1 MQGFKR
7 GVRPR
12 GAGSVIA
19 LWLPLAAVLALPAVA
34 RAQSKPSDEP
44 VPNCMD
50 QSISSQLGE
59 ELRPRGVQKR
69 LFLKQGQL
77 ELVAHGGLM
86 ASDLMSSTYSL
97 GGDLSLFLTE
107 DFAIDLSF
115 DTMQVALDLDKPLS
129 TFFGDPRFKD
139 GRGYLALASML
150 WSPIHA
156 KLKMFGGIV
165 HSDVYLLA
173 GAGRLFHDSVQGVTY
188 SAGLGLDMLTTQW
201 VTFRLQFR
209 EVLAVQEAVAE
220 TRLSNNI
227 LITAGVA
234 LWLPTGL

>member
-1 MQGFKR
+1 
-7 GVRPR
+7 
-12 GAGSVIA
+12 VIA

-34 RAQSKPSDEP
+34 HAQSKPSDAP

-50 QSISSQLGE
+50 QSISSELGE
-59 ELRPRGVQKR
+59 QLRPRGVQKR
-69 LFLKQGQL
+69 QFLKKGQL

-129 TFFGDPRFKD
+129 NFFGDPRFKD
-139 GRGYLALASML
+139 SRGYLALASML

-165 HSDVYLLA
+165 H
-173 GAGRLFHDSVQGVTY
+173 
-188 SAGLGLDMLTTQW
+188 
-201 VTFRLQFR
+201 
-209 EVLAVQEAVAE
+209 
-220 TRLSNNI
+220 
-227 LITAGVA
+227 
-234 LWLPTGL
+234 